1 MVKRILILA
10 GIVAFGLSV
19 VSGLIAL
26 SSETAPAVRAAPNL
40 PADCTPVVFD
50 IFTHTTWSD
59 YCYRVMTSTV
69 TIQPDVILTI
79 SPITSTRIEFE
90 SGAYLVVLGRLQA
103 LGEPSRPITFTSAFS
118 TTPCSWSGIV
128 LPFGSQGARIEHSTI
143 EYACTG
149 VTIGG
154 VQSVQIV
161 SNLFRYNGDGGST
174 GGAISGITDYSVI
187 TGNVIYNSTNGI
199 VLNKAFSNQ
208 IVGNTIHDIQQYGIN
223 FTAQLTTGLPTV
235 GGDNNMIAN
244 NSISNALVGLRL
256 EIGSYNQVLS
266 NSISMNPGGAAF
278 LLNQDQAIVR
288 YNRIYSNGEGLR
300 LETGSSNQVLSNS
313 IYLNTGSAIYLS
325 GQGSPVVQ
333 SNHVF
338 SNGGGADYRAAI
350 YISGTPDLA
359 TTIVSY
365 NTVHDERQDALEY
378 TANNNGIGSW
388 AWNNALCSVP
398 SFDLRNDD
406 DLTVD
411 ARYNWWGTNTPTSG
425 QEYIGAINLSPWI
438 TLSLITTTAALP
450 ADGVSTSVITISLRD
465 ALGHTAPPASPH
477 STNPPAPNAR
487 RIGLATSL
495 GVINPSVVVVDDNG
509 FAVATLTSA
518 PTVGTAIIT
527 ATAFCNYPI
536 TIPVSF
542 LATNL
547 AITKTVAVTQVV
559 AGDVLTYSITYSNTS
574 GVTAT
579 DVRITDTLPAGAI
592 WLGDNAAA
600 LGWVRIQTSP
610 QVVYTRA
617 SLPPGARE
625 SFILTATV
633 SSAACGA
640 SLINGVAIGA
650 GMVEEDYADNT
661 ASAGPVQVICADV
674 AIAKTTS
681 VTQTVAG
688 GLITYTIIYSNVGSA
703 TAYGVVITD
712 VLPTGTQYVT
722 DTSGLPCPA
731 CVPGSTGPLVWSVP
745 APIPPN
751 SSFSF
756 NLTLQV
762 NLGTSD
768 CNFVVPPNTVVIT
781 TTTPESNTSNNTAA
795 SPPVASVCPVDLVV
809 LKDDDVGP
817 TTPGGLAEKL
827 SPFKLLEP
835 QAVTQHRDFVYEG
848 DLITYTIA
856 VINNGT
862 VTATNVILTETLPQ
876 YTSFV
881 TGSGW
886 VAVTPI
892 TYVLSV
898 GSLPPGAGRVYYFV
912 VWVDDPLPAGVSVL
926 VNQVCGFAAE
936 SDGNPA
942 DNCAYEDTPVRRLV
956 LRISKWAECIVPG
969 QVFNYWIVY
978 TNTMTTTTFYNV
990 PITDT
995 LPISTTYAGAP
1006 GDWTCS
1012 GNAYCAWIAPAIYPG
1027 VDVKPLPVRLDQN
1040 YPYATVTNTVVI
1052 SDGPPFTL
1060 VSPVDQGVDLAVVK
1074 NDNIG
1079 PLPLAQQQAWEQVQR
1094 QLYGQARVVP
1104 MQNEREYAQ
1113 PGEWITYTIL
1123 YVNDGVMTATNVIL
1137 TETLPA
1143 QTTYVGG
1150 GWTYAG
1156 GRFYTISLGTLAPH
1170 QGGAL
1175 EFIVRVNDP
1184 FYCGSN
1190 WVINRVDMSGAG
1202 SECSLSN
1209 NWSVDQT
1216 PITGCT
1222 TIKVYLPIILR
1233 QEEQVIPTVQVAFSS
1248 ANYRV
1253 LETRGVATIT
1263 VVLNA
1268 PSAQTVTVD
1277 YFTAD
1282 GTATAG
1288 QDYITATGTLTFPPG
1303 TTSRTFAVSILTD
1316 TLAESPETVI
1326 LTLAQPVNA
1335 ALGSPNPAT
1344 LTIYDPCPPTP
1355 PDCAPAVWCVMPSE
1369 FSPMGMAYDS
1379 AAGHLFVANQG
1390 DALNVGNLTIL
1401 DNSGAPVHVLDNL
1414 PGAQG
1419 VALDK
1424 SRNRAYVAGG
1434 NWLYVV
1440 DVSGTAPSVL
1450 TTIGLGEDVG
1460 AYSVAY
1466 NPNTDLIYVTGYNND
1481 SVTVINAGS
1490 LSIAR
1495 KLTGFFQPSYTA
1507 VNTATNKVYVSNHT
1521 GGVPWGFVSVLSGT
1535 TKLTTVHLSGDLYG
1549 ISVDA
1554 VRNRIYVASISAA
1567 RVYVID
1573 GRTDTTMGDIQ
1584 IVRARD
1590 ARPVPLRQT
1599 AVNPSVGTDTH
1610 LWLTSSQ
1617 GDLWGM
1623 DRLILLALPQSAW
1636 PPQAPFVLRAVAV
1649 DPSPE
1654 GGLVFDP
1661 NPASWRVFASSALS
1675 NLVTLSQ
1682 DKAALCET
1690 PLYASASA
1698 QEDYRVVTHDYA
1710 FRRRNR

>member
-1 MVKRILILA
+1 
-10 GIVAFGLSV
+10 
-19 VSGLIAL
+19 
-26 SSETAPAVRAAPNL
+26 
-40 PADCTPVVFD
+40 
-50 IFTHTTWSD
+50 
-59 YCYRVMTSTV
+59 
-69 TIQPDVILTI
+69 
-79 SPITSTRIEFE
+79 
-90 SGAYLVVLGRLQA
+90 
-103 LGEPSRPITFTSAFS
+103 
-118 TTPCSWSGIV
+118 
-128 LPFGSQGARIEHSTI
+128 
-143 EYACTG
+143 
-149 VTIGG
+149 
-154 VQSVQIV
+154 
-161 SNLFRYNGDGGST
+161 
-174 GGAISGITDYSVI
+174 
-187 TGNVIYNSTNGI
+187 
-199 VLNKAFSNQ
+199 
-208 IVGNTIHDIQQYGIN
+208 
-223 FTAQLTTGLPTV
+223 
-235 GGDNNMIAN
+235 
-244 NSISNALVGLRL
+244 
-256 EIGSYNQVLS
+256 
-266 NSISMNPGGAAF
+266 
-278 LLNQDQAIVR
+278 
-288 YNRIYSNGEGLR
+288 
-300 LETGSSNQVLSNS
+300 
-313 IYLNTGSAIYLS
+313 
-325 GQGSPVVQ
+325 
-333 SNHVF
+333 
-338 SNGGGADYRAAI
+338 
-350 YISGTPDLA
+350 
-359 TTIVSY
+359 
-365 NTVHDERQDALEY
+365 
-378 TANNNGIGSW
+378 
-388 AWNNALCSVP
+388 LCSVP
-398 SFDLRNDD
+398 SFELRNDD

-411 ARYNWWGTNTPTSG
+411 ARYNWWGTNTPSSG
-425 QEYIGAINLSPWI
+425 QEYLGAINLSPWI

-450 ADGVSTSVITISLRD
+450 ADGVSTSVIMISLRD

-487 RIGLATSL
+487 RIELATSL
-495 GVINPSVVVVDDNG
+495 GVISPSVVVVNDSG
-509 FAVATLTSA
+509 LAVATLTSA
-518 PTVGTAIIT
+518 PTVGTAVIT

-559 AGDVLTYSITYSNTS
+559 AGGVLTYSITYSNTS
-574 GVTAT
+574 GILAS
-579 DVRITDTLPAGAI
+579 DVRITDTLPAGTI
-592 WLGDNAAA
+592 WLDDDAAA
-600 LGWVRIQTSP
+600 LGWARIQTSP

-640 SLINGVAIGA
+640 GLTNGVAIGTR
-650 GMVEEDYADNT
+650 MVEENYSDNT

-674 AIAKTTS
+674 AITKTALL
-681 VTQTVAG
+681 TQAVPG
-688 GLITYTIIYSNVGSA
+688 ELITYTIVYSNVGSAAAYGVVITDVLPAGTRYVADTSGLPCPACTPGSTGPLVWSVPTPMPPNSSYSFNLTLQVDRSSSLCGVSLINGVSISTSTPESNLANNSGQARPLPLVCADVAIAKTTAITQTAAGGWITYTIVYSNVGNA

-712 VLPTGTQYVT
+712 VLPAGTQYVA
-722 DTSGLPCPA
+722 DTSGLPCSA
-731 CVPGSTGPLVWSVP
+731 CVPGTTGPLVWSAGTLLP
-745 APIPPN
+745 G
-751 SSFSF
+751 SSRSF

-762 NLGTSD
+762 NPVTSD
-768 CNFVVPPNTVVIT
+768 CNLVVPPNTVVIT
-781 TTTPESNTSNNTAA
+781 TTTPESNTANNTAA
-795 SPPVASVCPVDLVV
+795 SPPVISVCPVDLVV

-827 SPFKLLEP
+827 LYQSRLLEP

-856 VINNGT
+856 IINNGT
-862 VTATNVILTETLPQ
+862 VTATNVVLTETLPQ

-912 VWVDDPLPAGVSVL
+912 VRVDDPLPAGVSLL

-936 SDGNPA
+936 SDGNPD
-942 DNCAYEDTPVRRLV
+942 DNCAYEDTPVRRLA

-1006 GDWTCS
+1006 GDWTCP
-1012 GNAYCAWIAPAIYPG
+1012 GNIYCSWIAPAVYPG
-1027 VDVKPLPVRLDQN
+1027 VDVKRLPVRLDQN

-1060 VSPVDQGVDLAVVK
+1060 VSPVDQGVDLVVVK

-1156 GRFYTISLGTLAPH
+1156 GRFYTISLGTLGPH

-1184 FYCGSN
+1184 FYCGNN

-1202 SECSLSN
+1202 SECRLSN

-1222 TIKVYLPIILR
+1222 TLKVYLPIILR
-1233 QEEQVIPTVQVAFSS
+1233 QEEPVIPTVQVAFSS

-1282 GTATAG
+1282 GTAIAG
-1288 QDYITATGTLTFPPG
+1288 LDYITATGTLTFPPG
-1303 TTSRTFAVSILTD
+1303 TTSRTFAVRILTD
-1316 TLAESPETVI
+1316 TLTESPETVI
-1326 LTLAQPVNA
+1326 LTLVRPVNA

-1355 PDCAPAVWCVMPSE
+1355 PGCAPAVWCVMPSE

-1390 DALNVGNLTIL
+1390 DAFNVGNLTIL

-1419 VALDK
+1419 VALDQA
-1424 SRNRAYVAGG
+1424 RHRAYVAGG
-1434 NWLYVV
+1434 NRLYIV
-1440 DVSGTAPSVL
+1440 DVSGPAPSVL
-1450 TTIGLGEDVG
+1450 ATIGLGEDVG

-1466 NPNTDLIYVTGYNND
+1466 NPNTDLIYVTGYHND
-1481 SVTVINAGS
+1481 SVTIVNAGS
-1490 LSIAR
+1490 LSVAR
-1495 KLTGFFQPSYTA
+1495 KLTGFFQPAYIA
-1507 VNTATNKVYVSNHT
+1507 INTTTNKVYVSNHT

-1535 TKLTTVHLSGDLYG
+1535 TRLATVHLSGDLYG
-1549 ISVDA
+1549 ISVDT

-1636 PPQAPFVLRAVAV
+1636 PPQSPFVLRAVAV

-1661 NPASWRVFASSALS
+1661 NPASWRVFASSAVS

-1682 DKAALCET
+1682 DKATLCET

-1698 QEDYRVVTHDYA
+1698 QDSYRVVTHDYT
-1710 FRRRNR
+1710 FRKRNR